1 MGFIA
6 LYLKYKMRLGLY
18 FWAAILPFLFAC
30 SQVMTVT
37 VCNPADVDR
46 ETEMVE
52 IALDK
57 VTTVLGLQD
66 DETFIVRSSGQEV
79 PYQIT
84 YDGKVI
90 FPVKLIAGA
99 TESFQITKGTPSE
112 VTQQVRGD
120 HYPRRV
126 DDICWENDLI
136 GFRVYGFKEDNPS
149 GYDIFVKR
157 NTDLPAIPE
166 MYRRAFDPELK
177 KTLKKLKKTDKDSA
191 ARFNCDH
198 ISFHVD
204 HGFGADCYGVGP
216 TLGAGTN
223 ALLDG
228 DKIVYPFC
236 YDSFRILDN
245 GPLRFTIEL
254 VFRPFKYGEHENVIE
269 TRVITLDLGTYFNR
283 TSVSYAN
290 LDSTAPIVTGI
301 VLQDKD
307 GKAVGD
313 PSKGYI
319 AYPAPTINYD
329 KQREVDNGTI
339 FVGHVYPEELAKT
352 DLVYFSEQE
361 SKQRGDTKGH
371 VLAYSQYDPKTP
383 FVYYWGAG
391 WNHSLME
398 SYQQWTSLLEKFS
411 AQLRNP
417 INITIK

>member
-1 MGFIA
+1 
-6 LYLKYKMRLGLY
+6 MRSCL
-18 FWAAILPFLFAC
+18 FFFSAILPFLFSC
-30 SQVMTVT
+30 SHVMTVT
-37 VCNPADVDR
+37 VTNPADIDR
-46 ETEMVE
+46 QTEMVE
-52 IALDK
+52 LSLEDVNSA
-57 VTTVLGLQD
+57 LGLQD
-66 DETFIVRSSGQEV
+66 GDTFVLENNGKQL

-84 YDGKVI
+84 HEGKVI
-90 FPVKLIAGA
+90 FPVTLAAAASESYKL
-99 TESFQITKGTPSE
+99 TKGTPAE
-112 VTQQVRGD
+112 VTEQVRGD

-177 KTLKKLKKTDKDSA
+177 KIHRKLKKTDKDSA

-216 TLGAGTN
+216 TLGAGTD

-228 DKIVYPFC
+228 ETIVYPYC

-254 VFRPFKYGEHENVIE
+254 TFRPFSYAESENVVE
-269 TRVITLDLGTYFNR
+269 TRVITLDLGSYFNR
-283 TSVSYAN
+283 TSVSFAN
-290 LDSTAPIVTGI
+290 LDRSVPIVSGI

-307 GKAVGD
+307 GREIGNAG
-313 PSKGYI
+313 KGYI

-339 FVGHVYPEELAKT
+339 YVGNVYPEALSKT
-352 DLVYFSEQE
+352 ETVYFSDEE
-361 SKQRGDTKGH
+361 SKARGNSKGH
-371 VLAYSQYDPKTP
+371 ILAFSQYDPKSP

-391 WNHSLME
+391 WNHSQMK
-398 SYQQWTSLLEKFS
+398 SYQQWTALLEQFS
-411 AQLRNP
+411 TQLRTP
-417 INITIK
+417 LEINIK

>member
-1 MGFIA
+1 MRYCSFI
-6 LYLKYKMRLGLY
+6 L
-18 FWAAILPFLFAC
+18 AAILPFLFSC
-30 SQVMTVT
+30 SQVLTVT
-37 VCNPADVDR
+37 VTNPADLDR

-52 IALDK
+52 ISLDK
-57 VTTVLGLQD
+57 VTSALGLED
-66 DETFIVRSSGQEV
+66 GETFVVRSSGQAV
-79 PYQIT
+79 PYQVT

-90 FPVKLIAGA
+90 FPVTLKAGA
-99 TESFQITKGTPSE
+99 SESYKITEGTPDQ
-112 VTQQVRGD
+112 VTEQVRGD

-136 GFRVYGFKEDNPS
+136 GFRVYGFKEDKPS

-157 NTDLPAIPE
+157 NTELPAIPE
-166 MYRRAFDPELK
+166 MYRRAFDPQLK
-177 KTLKKLKKTDKDSA
+177 KVHKQLKKADKDSA
-191 ARFNCDH
+191 DRFNCDH

-223 ALLDG
+223 ALVDEG
-228 DKIVYPFC
+228 TIVYPYC

-254 VFRPFKYGEHENVIE
+254 TFRPFKYGESENVVE
-269 TRVITLDLGTYFNR
+269 TRVISLDLGSYFNR
-283 TSVSYAN
+283 TIVQYAN
-290 LDSTAPIVTGI
+290 LDKPAPIVTGI

-307 GKAVGD
+307 GKAVGNA
-313 PSKGYI
+313 SEGYI

-339 FVGHVYPEELAKT
+339 YVGHVYPGQLDKAEI
-352 DLVYFSEQE
+352 VYFSDEE
-361 SKQRGDTKGH
+361 SKNRGNAKGH
-371 VLAYSQYDPKTP
+371 VLASSNYDPKAP

-391 WNHSLME
+391 WNHSQMK
-398 SYQQWTSLLEKFS
+398 SYEQWTALLEKFS

-417 INITIK
+417 INITVN

>member
-1 MGFIA
+1 MRYCSFILA
-6 LYLKYKMRLGLY
+6 V
-18 FWAAILPFLFAC
+18 ILPFLFSC

-37 VCNPADVDR
+37 VTNPADLDR

-52 IALDK
+52 ISLDK
-57 VTTVLGLQD
+57 VTSALGLED
-66 DETFIVRSSGQEV
+66 GETFVVRSSGQAV
-79 PYQIT
+79 PYQVT

-90 FPVKLIAGA
+90 FPVTLKAGA
-99 TESFQITKGTPSE
+99 SESYKITEGTPDQ
-112 VTQQVRGD
+112 VTEQVRGD

-136 GFRVYGFKEDNPS
+136 GFRVYGFKEDKPS

-157 NTDLPAIPE
+157 NTVLPAIPE
-166 MYRRAFDPELK
+166 MYRRAFDPQLK
-177 KTLKKLKKTDKDSA
+177 KVHKQLKKTDKDSA
-191 ARFNCDH
+191 DRFNCDH

-223 ALLDG
+223 ALVDEG
-228 DKIVYPFC
+228 TIVYPYC

-254 VFRPFKYGEHENVIE
+254 TFRPFKYGESENVVE
-269 TRVITLDLGTYFNR
+269 TRVISLDLGSYFNR
-283 TSVSYAN
+283 TIVQYAN
-290 LDSTAPIVTGI
+290 LDKSAPIVTGI

-307 GKAVGD
+307 GKAVGNA
-313 PSKGYI
+313 SEGYI

-339 FVGHVYPEELAKT
+339 YVGHVYPGQLDKAEI
-352 DLVYFSEQE
+352 VYFSDEE
-361 SKQRGDTKGH
+361 SKNRGNAKGH
-371 VLAYSQYDPKTP
+371 VLASSNYDPKVP

-391 WNHSLME
+391 WNHSQMK
-398 SYQQWTSLLEKFS
+398 SYEQWTALLEKFS

-417 INITIK
+417 INITVN